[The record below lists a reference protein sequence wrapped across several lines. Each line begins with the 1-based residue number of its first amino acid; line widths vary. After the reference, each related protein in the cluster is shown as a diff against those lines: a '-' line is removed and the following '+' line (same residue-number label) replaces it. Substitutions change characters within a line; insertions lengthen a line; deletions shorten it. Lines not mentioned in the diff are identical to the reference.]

1 MSPPS
6 QPAVGRRAFLGTLL
20 GSAAALGLGACAG
33 DPAGDALAAAA
44 PVPTEVDRATALT
57 ISIRRTRIQL
67 EGAGLIDQ
75 LPFTVKEWA
84 NLEAGPDVIQGF
96 RARSVDL
103 ANNAG
108 VPPIQARAIN
118 YDAKIVAVQ
127 TVPKPIYKF
136 ATVPGANINALSDL
150 RGKKI
155 AFSQGQAQGVVVLR
169 TLKELGLSTK
179 DVQLIALTSN
189 QFYTALQ
196 SKQVD
201 AAILAEPSLTKYL
214 DQYGKDG
221 AKGLDMNAVDYLS
234 VLWAPTEVLQDKAKA
249 AAIRGFIPFWVK
261 GNIWAWEQQDA
272 WIDRYYVADQ
282 KVTKADGQRILA
294 ATPRPVFPTSWDRA
308 IAWEQETAD
317 LLAAGGFVPQ
327 VKAADLFDRR
337 FEPVASEAAGAKYQ
351 AEA

>member
-1 MSPPS
+1 MPPPHP
-6 QPAVGRRAFLGTLL
+6 PAVGRRAFLGTLL
-20 GSAAALGLGACAG
+20 GSAAAAGLGACAKGADG
-33 DPAGDALAAAA
+33 DVLEAAA
-44 PVPTEVDRATALT
+44 PVPTEVDRATSLT

-75 LPFTVKEWA
+75 VPFTVKEWA

-103 ANNAG
+103 ASNAG

-127 TVPKPIYKF
+127 TVPKPIYTF
-136 ATVPGANINALSDL
+136 ATVPGSGISALGDL

-179 DVQLIALTSN
+179 DVNLVPLTSN

-221 AKGLDMNAVDYLS
+221 AKGLAMNAVDYLS

-249 AAIRGFIPFWVK
+249 AAIRAFIPFWVK
-261 GNIWAWEQQDA
+261 GVIWAWEQQDA

-294 ATPRPVFPTSWDRA
+294 ATPKPVFPASWDRA

-327 VKAADLFDRR
+327 VKAADIFDRR
-337 FEPVASEAAGAKYQ
+337 FEPIASEVAGAKYR
-351 AEA
+351 EES